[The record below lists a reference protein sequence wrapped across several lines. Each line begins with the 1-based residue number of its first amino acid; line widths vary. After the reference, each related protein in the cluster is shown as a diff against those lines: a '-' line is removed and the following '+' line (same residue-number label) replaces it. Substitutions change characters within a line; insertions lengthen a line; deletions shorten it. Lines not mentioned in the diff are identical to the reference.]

1 MNTPSPTQQASRA
14 STGAFSQQPTLVS
27 STSHL
32 PSEAFRKA
40 LDEFRTRLSADEL
53 CQFKNTTYE
62 QLLDELKL
70 LQKKQEKIKE
80 MKNLNRIQS
89 FLEGMNQIGK
99 TIEVFLNVH
108 QAVCFIWG
116 PMKFL
121 LLVRLSKEFDI
132 QTDEYI
138 RQLAPSV
145 TLSTFCSRLTRKLEI
160 HCLCSPSTS
169 RCSQRMRT

>member
-1 MNTPSPTQQASRA
+1 MNTPPPTQQASRT
-14 STGAFSQQPTLVS
+14 STGALSQQPTLVPS
-27 STSHL
+27 ISHF
-32 PSEAFRKA
+32 PSEAFKKA

-62 QLLDELKL
+62 QLLDDLKI

-108 QAVCFIWG
+108 QAVFFIWG
-116 PMKFL
+116 PVKFL
-121 LLVRLSKEFDI
+121 LLVRLSKEFSVHAN
-132 QTDEYI
+132 ECI

-145 TLSTFCSRLTRKLEI
+145 ILSTYCSRLMRKLEI
-160 HCLCSPSTS
+160 PYLCSPSMSHCLETI
-169 RCSQRMRT
+169 RT

>member
-1 MNTPSPTQQASRA
+1 MTTPPPTQQASRA
-14 STGAFSQQPTLVS
+14 STGAFSQQPTLTPS
-27 STSHL
+27 SSHI

-53 CQFKNTTYE
+53 CQFKSTTYE
-62 QLLDELKL
+62 QLLDELKI

-80 MKNLNRIQS
+80 IKNLNRIQS

-108 QAVCFIWG
+108 QVVCFIWG

-121 LLVRLSKEFDI
+121 LLVRLLKRFDV
-132 QTDEYI
+132 QTNESI

-145 TLSTFCSRLTRKLEI
+145 TLSTCCSRLTRKSEN
-160 HCLCSPSTS
+160 HCLCSPITS
-169 RCSQRMRT
+169 RCSERIRT